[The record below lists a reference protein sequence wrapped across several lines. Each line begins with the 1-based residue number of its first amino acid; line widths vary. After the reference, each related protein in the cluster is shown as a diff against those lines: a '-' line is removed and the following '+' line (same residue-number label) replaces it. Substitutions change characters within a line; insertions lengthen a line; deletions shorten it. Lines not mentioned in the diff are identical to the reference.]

1 MLMIKSRLA
10 GHRCPNCDTLQ
21 RSGPLIKTRVKVGE
35 DISFFD
41 CSHCPAKLWVN
52 AGQGFAQNAVL
63 FIFGLFYYPMNQM
76 LVLFLKHLVEPTS
89 WANSLDGWA
98 GPVMFGLVVGFVFYP
113 LSTRVYK
120 IGHAL

>member
-1 MLMIKSRLA
+1 MVQSRLA

-21 RSGPLIKTRVKVGE
+21 RSGPLIKTQVKVGK
-35 DISFFD
+35 DTRFVD
-41 CSHCPAKLWVN
+41 GSHCAAKLWVN

-63 FIFGLFYYPMNQM
+63 LIYALFYYPMNQM
-76 LVLFLKHLVEPTS
+76 LALFLMHLIEPTG

-98 GPVMFGLVVGFVFYP
+98 GPVMFGLVVGLVLHP

-120 IGHAL
+120 VGHTL